1 MLVDE
6 SWYEEL
12 DLGKIEDV
20 QTVSGGDINL
30 AFRVIADT
38 GEYFLKVQPD
48 NNESFFDHEVE
59 SLNLINSVANAPKV
73 IRSGTFRDNGYLI
86 LNYFFSR

>member
-30 AFRVIADT
+30 A
-38 GEYFLKVQPD
+38 
-48 NNESFFDHEVE
+48 
-59 SLNLINSVANAPKV
+59 
-73 IRSGTFRDNGYLI
+73 
-86 LNYFFSR
+86 